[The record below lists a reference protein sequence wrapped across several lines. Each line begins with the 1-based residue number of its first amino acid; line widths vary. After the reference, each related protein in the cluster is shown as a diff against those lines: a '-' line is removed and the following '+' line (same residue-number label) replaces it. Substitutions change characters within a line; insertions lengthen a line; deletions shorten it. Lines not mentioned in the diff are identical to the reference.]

1 MIMNGKMKMPKRT
14 GKKFGGYDTYPCCF
28 CGREYTKYNMM
39 EMVSQV
45 TYNNLT
51 RYSFIEHN
59 IDWDCDRSCI
69 KCFNEKIG
77 EKNGTKDLEDGNK
90 S

>member
-14 GKKFGGYDTYPCCF
+14 GKKIGEYETYPCCF
-28 CGREYTKYNMM
+28 CGREYTKDNMM
-39 EMVSQV
+39 GVMNSV
-45 TYNNLT
+45 NNNNIT
-51 RYSFIEHN
+51 RREYRDFRIN
-59 IDWDCDRSCI
+59 WLFDKCCI
-69 KCFNEKIG
+69 KCYNLKIG

>member
-14 GKKFGGYDTYPCCF
+14 GKKFGEYEPYPCCF
-28 CGREYTKYNMM
+28 CGREYIKDNMM
-39 EMVSQV
+39 DMVNQV
-45 TYNNLT
+45 TYNELT
-51 RYSFIEHN
+51 RDLFMEYE
-59 IDWDCDRSCI
+59 IDWDFDRSCI
-69 KCFNEKIG
+69 KCFNKKIG

>member
-1 MIMNGKMKMPKRT
+1 
-14 GKKFGGYDTYPCCF
+14 
-28 CGREYTKYNMM
+28 MM

-51 RYSFIEHN
+51 RYLFIEHN